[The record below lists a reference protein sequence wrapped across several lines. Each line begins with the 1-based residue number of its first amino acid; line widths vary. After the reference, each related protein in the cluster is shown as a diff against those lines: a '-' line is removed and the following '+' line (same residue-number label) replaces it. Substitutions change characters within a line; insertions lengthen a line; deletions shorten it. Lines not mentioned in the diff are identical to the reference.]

1 MMDWTDR
8 HERFFLRLI
17 SARARLYTEM
27 VTAPAILH
35 GNREQLLGYK
45 QEEHPLALQI
55 GGSEKEQLAE
65 VARIGEDFGYAEINL
80 NVGCPSD
87 RVQSGR
93 FGACLMSEPHLVA
106 SCVEAMK
113 KAVKI
118 PVTVKCRIG
127 VDEQDIEK
135 DLSTFVKAYVDAG
148 GELLIVHARKAW
160 LEGLSPKENRT
171 IPELDYDRVYRLK
184 DEFPDLTLVIN
195 GGVENIDQTQDHLG
209 HVDGVMMGR
218 AAYQTP
224 YVLAD
229 VDQKIFGEETPVK
242 TRDEIMALFMPYVEE
257 QLEQGVPLHSMTR
270 HILGLY
276 HAEAGAR
283 IFRRVISENATR
295 TGAGI
300 TVLEQ
305 ALSELRRA
313 SEEVRSDVS

>member
-35 GNREQLLGYK
+35 GDRDLLLGYR

-55 GGSEKEQLAE
+55 GGSDKEQLAE
-65 VARIGEDFGYAEINL
+65 AARIGEDFGYAEINL

-93 FGACLMSEPHLVA
+93 FGACLMSEPQLVA
-106 SCVEAMK
+106 SCIEAMK
-113 KAVKI
+113 KAVNI

-127 VDEQDIEK
+127 IDEQDTEK
-135 DLSTFVKAYVDAG
+135 DLSAFVKAYVDAG

-160 LEGLSPKENRT
+160 LEGLSPKDNRT

-195 GGVENIDQTQDHLG
+195 GGIETLNQAEDHLSR
-209 HVDGVMMGR
+209 VDGVMMGR

-229 VDQKIFGEETPVK
+229 VDQRIFGGKTPVK
-242 TRDEIMALFMPYVEE
+242 SRDDIMALFMPYVEE
-257 QLEQGVPLHSMTR
+257 QLENGVPLHAMTR

-276 HAEAGAR
+276 HAEPGAR
-283 IFRRVISENATR
+283 IFRRVISENATQK
-295 TGAGI
+295 GADV
-300 TVLEQ
+300 TVLKQ
-305 ALSELRRA
+305 ALAALKSAE
-313 SEEVRSDVS
+313 EEVRANVS